1 VSIEKEGVARL
12 IGGQFSRKG
21 QYIVVVWRMRFRWV
35 RGDKVESEGVDNE
48 EDGALVGSC

>member
-1 VSIEKEGVARL
+1 VSIEKEGFAWL

-21 QYIVVVWRMRFRWV
+21 QYIMVVWRVWFRWV

-48 EDGALVGSC
+48 DDGALVGRG